1 MILSVS
7 RRTDIPAFYA
17 EWFMERLRQ
26 KYVLVRNPFN
36 IHSISCISLSPENV
50 DVVVFWT
57 KNSKPLHKY
66 LDEID
71 NLGYKYYFQYTIT
84 SFKKDMEENL
94 PDKKEIVETFK
105 NLSDKIGSEKVILRY
120 DPVILNDTYTIEFHK
135 KAFARLCDLLATYT
149 KKIIFS
155 FLDDYKK
162 ISKNIKQLNIKE
174 ISEKEMYIMAE
185 YFAETAKKYNLKIES
200 CAEQINLERF
210 GINHGK
216 CIDNEL
222 IEKIT
227 GFKLSVSK
235 DNQRNACGC
244 IKCIDIGEY
253 NTCMHKCLY
262 CYANINKDAAFKNY
276 KLNNKKSPLLIGH
289 VDETKD
295 KIIDRSIKNV
305 KRLKQNNSIENFIQ
319 HIFYYQDDCK
329 YIQ

>member
-1 MILSVS
+1 
-7 RRTDIPAFYA
+7 
-17 EWFMERLRQ
+17 
-26 KYVLVRNPFN
+26 
-36 IHSISCISLSPENV
+36 
-50 DVVVFWT
+50 
-57 KNSKPLHKY
+57 
-66 LDEID
+66 
-71 NLGYKYYFQYTIT
+71 
-84 SFKKDMEENL
+84 
-94 PDKKEIVETFK
+94 
-105 NLSDKIGSEKVILRY
+105 
-120 DPVILNDTYTIEFHK
+120 
-135 KAFARLCDLLATYT
+135 
-149 KKIIFS
+149 
-155 FLDDYKK
+155 
-162 ISKNIKQLNIKE
+162 
-174 ISEKEMYIMAE
+174 MYIMEE
-185 YFAETAKKYNLKIES
+185 YFAETTKKYNLKIES
-200 CAEQINLERF
+200 CAEQIDLERF

-276 KLNNKKSPLLIGH
+276 KLHNKKSPLLIGH

-305 KRLKQNNSIENFIQ
+305 KSLKQNNSIEDFIQ
-319 HIFYYQDDCK
+319 PIFYYQDDCK

>member
-36 IHSISCISLSPENV
+36 IHSISRIPLSPENV
-50 DVVVFWT
+50 DAIVFWT
-57 KNSKPLHKY
+57 KNSKPIHRY

-71 NLGYKYYFQYTIT
+71 ELGYKYYFQYTIT
-84 SFKKDMEENL
+84 PYKKDLEEEVQ
-94 PDKKEIVETFK
+94 DKKEIVETFK
-105 NLSDKIGSEKVILRY
+105 NLSEKIGSEKVILRY
-120 DPVILNDTYTIEFHK
+120 DPVILSDNYTIDFHK
-135 KAFARLCDLLATYT
+135 KAFARLCDLLAPYT
-149 KKIIFS
+149 KKIVFS

-174 ISEKEMYIMAE
+174 ISAEEMCIMAE
-185 YFAETAKKYNLKIES
+185 YFADTAKKYNLKIES
-200 CAEQINLERF
+200 CAEQIDLERF

-227 GFKLSVSK
+227 GYKLSVGR

-276 KLNNKKSPLLIGH
+276 KLHDKKSPLLIGH
-289 VDETKD
+289 VDEIKD
-295 KIIDRSIKNV
+295 KITDRNIKDT
-305 KRLKQNNSIENFIQ
+305 KSLKKEAKFSAVQNNIDSLLS
-319 HIFYYQDDCK
+319 
-329 YIQ
+329 

>member
-26 KYVLVRNPFN
+26 TFVLVRNPFN
-36 IHSISCISLSPENV
+36 IHSISRIPLTPENV
-50 DVVVFWT
+50 DAIVFWT
-57 KNSKPLHKY
+57 KNSKPIHKY

-71 NLGYKYYFQYTIT
+71 ELGYKYYFQYTIT
-84 SFKKDMEENL
+84 PYKNDLEENL
-94 PDKKEIVETFK
+94 PNKEDEEKVQDKKEIVETFK
-105 NLSDKIGSEKVILRY
+105 NLSSKIGSEKVILRY
-120 DPVILNDTYTIEFHK
+120 DPVILNDNYTVDFHK
-135 KAFARLCDLLATYT
+135 KAFARLCDLLAPYT
-149 KKIIFS
+149 KKIVFS

-174 ISEKEMYIMAE
+174 ISEEEMYIMAE

-200 CAEQINLERF
+200 CAEQIDLEKF

-227 GFKLSVSK
+227 GFKLSVGR

-262 CYANINKDAAFKNY
+262 CYANINKDAAFKNN
-276 KLNNKKSPLLIGH
+276 KLHDKNSPLLIGH
-289 VDETKD
+289 VDEIKD
-295 KIIDRSIKNV
+295 KIADRNIKDT
-305 KRLKQNNSIENFIQ
+305 KSYKKNNSIEDFI
-319 HIFYYQDDCK
+319 
-329 YIQ
+329 

>member
-7 RRTDIPAFYA
+7 RRTDIPAFYS

-36 IHSISCISLSPENV
+36 IHSISRIPLSPENV
-50 DVVVFWT
+50 DAIVFWT
-57 KNSKPLHKY
+57 KNSKPIHRY

-71 NLGYKYYFQYTIT
+71 ELGYKYYFQYTIT
-84 SFKKDMEENL
+84 PYKNDLEEKVQ
-94 PDKKEIVETFK
+94 DKKEIVETFK
-105 NLSDKIGSEKVILRY
+105 KLSEKIGSEKVILRY
-120 DPVILNDTYTIEFHK
+120 DPVILSDNYTIDFHK
-135 KAFARLCDLLATYT
+135 KAFARLCDLLAPYT

-174 ISEKEMYIMAE
+174 ISEEEMYIMAE
-185 YFAETAKKYNLKIES
+185 YFADTAKKYNLKIES
-200 CAEQINLERF
+200 CAEQIDLERF

-216 CIDNEL
+216 CIDDEL

-227 GFKLSVSK
+227 GYKISAGK

-276 KLNNKKSPLLIGH
+276 KLHDKKSPLLIGY
-289 VDETKD
+289 VDEIKD
-295 KIIDRSIKNV
+295 KITDRNIKDT
-305 KRLKQNNSIENFIQ
+305 KSLKKEDKFSAVQNNIDSLLS
-319 HIFYYQDDCK
+319 
-329 YIQ
+329 

>member
-36 IHSISCISLSPENV
+36 IHSISRIPLTPDNV
-50 DVVVFWT
+50 DAIVFWT
-57 KNSKPLHKY
+57 KNSKPIHKY

-71 NLGYKYYFQYTIT
+71 ELGYKYYFQYTIT
-84 SFKKDMEENL
+84 PYKNDLEEKVQ
-94 PDKKEIVETFK
+94 DKKEIVETFK
-105 NLSDKIGSEKVILRY
+105 KLSEKIGSEKVILRY
-120 DPVILNDTYTIEFHK
+120 DPVILSDNYTIDFHK
-135 KAFARLCDLLATYT
+135 KAFARLCDLLAPYT

-174 ISEKEMYIMAE
+174 ISAEEMCIMAE
-185 YFAETAKKYNLKIES
+185 YFADTAKNYNLKIES
-200 CAEQINLERF
+200 CAEQIDLGRF

-216 CIDNEL
+216 CIDDEL

-227 GFKLSVSK
+227 GYKISAGK

-262 CYANINKDAAFKNY
+262 CYANINKEAAFKNY
-276 KLNNKKSPLLIGH
+276 KLHDKKSPLLIGY
-289 VDETKD
+289 VDEIKD
-295 KIIDRSIKNV
+295 KITDRNIKDTKSLKKEDKFSAVQNDIDS
-305 KRLKQNNSIENFIQ
+305 LLS
-319 HIFYYQDDCK
+319 
-329 YIQ
+329 

>member
-36 IHSISCISLSPENV
+36 IHSISRIPLTPENV
-50 DVVVFWT
+50 DAIVFWT
-57 KNSKPLHKY
+57 KNSKPIHRY

-71 NLGYKYYFQYTIT
+71 NLKYKYYFQYTIT
-84 SFKKDMEENL
+84 PYKKDLEEEVQ
-94 PDKKEIVETFK
+94 DKKEIVETFK
-105 NLSDKIGSEKVILRY
+105 NLSEKIGSEKVILRY
-120 DPVILNDTYTIEFHK
+120 DPVILSDNYTIDFHK
-135 KAFARLCDLLATYT
+135 KAFTRLCDLLAPYT
-149 KKIIFS
+149 KKIVFS

-174 ISEKEMYIMAE
+174 ISAEEMCIMAE
-185 YFAETAKKYNLKIES
+185 YFADTAKKYNLKIES
-200 CAEQINLERF
+200 CAEQIDLGRF

-216 CIDNEL
+216 CIDDEL

-227 GFKLSVSK
+227 GYKISAGK

-262 CYANINKDAAFKNY
+262 CYANINKEAAFKNY
-276 KLNNKKSPLLIGH
+276 KLHDKKSPLLIGY
-289 VDETKD
+289 VDEIKD
-295 KIIDRSIKNV
+295 KITDRNIKDTKSLKKEDKFSAVQNDIDS
-305 KRLKQNNSIENFIQ
+305 LLS
-319 HIFYYQDDCK
+319 
-329 YIQ
+329 

>member
-36 IHSISCISLSPENV
+36 AHNISRIPLSPENV
-50 DVVVFWT
+50 DAIVFWT
-57 KNSKPLHKY
+57 KNSKPIHKY

-71 NLGYKYYFQYTIT
+71 NLKYKYYFQYTIT
-84 SFKKDMEENL
+84 PYKNDLEEKVQ
-94 PDKKEIVETFK
+94 DKKEIVETFK
-105 NLSDKIGSEKVILRY
+105 KLSEKIGSEKVILRY
-120 DPVILNDTYTIEFHK
+120 DPVILSDNYTIDFHK
-135 KAFARLCDLLATYT
+135 KAFARLCDLLAPYT

-174 ISEKEMYIMAE
+174 ISEEEMYIMAE
-185 YFAETAKKYNLKIES
+185 YFADTAKKYNLKIES
-200 CAEQINLERF
+200 CAEQIDLERF

-227 GFKLSVSK
+227 GYKISAGR

-262 CYANINKDAAFKNY
+262 CYANINKYAAFKNY
-276 KLNNKKSPLLIGH
+276 KLHDKKSPLLIGY
-289 VDETKD
+289 VDEIKD
-295 KIIDRSIKNV
+295 KITDRNIKDT
-305 KRLKQNNSIENFIQ
+305 KSLKKEDKFSAVQNNIDSLLS
-319 HIFYYQDDCK
+319 
-329 YIQ
+329 

>member
-36 IHSISCISLSPENV
+36 IHSISRIPLTPENV
-50 DVVVFWT
+50 DAIVFWT
-57 KNSKPLHKY
+57 KNSKPIHKY

-71 NLGYKYYFQYTIT
+71 ELGYKYYFQYTIT
-84 SFKKDMEENL
+84 PYKNDLEENL
-94 PDKKEIVETFK
+94 PNKEDEEKVQDKKEIVETFK
-105 NLSDKIGSEKVILRY
+105 NLSSKIGSEKVILRY
-120 DPVILNDTYTIEFHK
+120 DPVILSDNYTIDFHK
-135 KAFARLCDLLATYT
+135 KAFARLCDLLAPYT
-149 KKIIFS
+149 KKIVFS

-162 ISKNIKQLNIKE
+162 ISKNIKQLSIKE
-174 ISEKEMYIMAE
+174 ISEEEMYIMAE

-200 CAEQINLERF
+200 CAEQIDLEKF

-227 GFKLSVSK
+227 GFKLSVGR

-262 CYANINKDAAFKNY
+262 CYANINKDAAFKNN
-276 KLNNKKSPLLIGH
+276 KLHDKNSPLLIGH
-289 VDETKD
+289 VDEIKD
-295 KIIDRSIKNV
+295 KIADRNIKDT
-305 KRLKQNNSIENFIQ
+305 KSYKKNNSIEDFI
-319 HIFYYQDDCK
+319 
-329 YIQ
+329 

>member
-36 IHSISCISLSPENV
+36 THSISRIPLTPENV
-50 DVVVFWT
+50 DTIVFWT
-57 KNSKPLHKY
+57 KNSKPIHRY

-71 NLGYKYYFQYTIT
+71 ELGYKYYFQYTIT
-84 SFKKDMEENL
+84 PYKNDLEEKVQ
-94 PDKKEIVETFK
+94 DKKEIVEIFK
-105 NLSDKIGSEKVILRY
+105 KLSEKIGSEKVILRY
-120 DPVILNDTYTIEFHK
+120 DPVILSDNYTIDFHQ
-135 KAFARLCDLLATYT
+135 KAFARLCDLLAPYT
-149 KKIIFS
+149 EKIIFS

-174 ISEKEMYIMAE
+174 ISEEEMYIMAE
-185 YFAETAKKYNLKIES
+185 YFADTAKNYNLKIES
-200 CAEQINLERF
+200 CAEQIDLGRF

-216 CIDNEL
+216 CIDDEL

-227 GFKLSVSK
+227 GYKISAGK

-276 KLNNKKSPLLIGH
+276 KLHDKKSPLLIGH
-289 VDETKD
+289 VDEIKD
-295 KIIDRSIKNV
+295 KITDRNIKDTKSYKKEDKFSAVQNDIDLFLS
-305 KRLKQNNSIENFIQ
+305 
-319 HIFYYQDDCK
+319 
-329 YIQ
+329 

>member
-36 IHSISCISLSPENV
+36 AHSISRIPLSPENV
-50 DVVVFWT
+50 DTVVFWT
-57 KNSKPLHKY
+57 KNSKPIHKY

-71 NLGYKYYFQYTIT
+71 ELGYKYYFQYTIT
-84 SFKKDMEENL
+84 PYKNDLEEKVQ
-94 PDKKEIVETFK
+94 DKKEIVETFK
-105 NLSDKIGSEKVILRY
+105 KLSEKIGSEKVILRY
-120 DPVILNDTYTIEFHK
+120 DPVILSDNYTIDFHK
-135 KAFARLCDLLATYT
+135 KAFARLCDLLAPYT
-149 KKIIFS
+149 KKIVFS

-174 ISEKEMYIMAE
+174 ISAEEMCIMAE
-185 YFAETAKKYNLKIES
+185 YFADTAKKYNLKIES
-200 CAEQINLERF
+200 CAEQIDLERF

-227 GFKLSVSK
+227 GYKLSVGR

-262 CYANINKDAAFKNY
+262 CYANINKEAAFKNY
-276 KLNNKKSPLLIGH
+276 KLHDKKSPLLIGY
-289 VDETKD
+289 VDEIKD
-295 KIIDRSIKNV
+295 KITDRNIKDTKSFKKEDKFSAV
-305 KRLKQNNSIENFIQ
+305 QNNIDSLLS
-319 HIFYYQDDCK
+319 
-329 YIQ
+329 

>member
-36 IHSISCISLSPENV
+36 AHNISRIPLSPENV
-50 DVVVFWT
+50 DTIVFWT
-57 KNSKPLHKY
+57 KNSKPIHKY

-94 PDKKEIVETFK
+94 PDKKDIIKSFQT
-105 NLSDKIGSEKVILRY
+105 LSEKIGSEKVILRY
-120 DPVILNDTYTIEFHK
+120 DPVIITSSYSIDYHI
-135 KAFARLCDLLATYT
+135 KAFEKLCSHLKGYTHKVIISFIDYYNNTY
-149 KKIIFS
+149 
-155 FLDDYKK
+155 
-162 ISKNIKQLNIKE
+162 KNIKSHNVYNI
-174 ISEKEMYIMAE
+174 SDNDMYIIAE
-185 YFAETAKKYNLKIES
+185 NFSSIAKDNGLIIES
-200 CAEQINLERF
+200 CAEQIDLERF

-216 CIDNEL
+216 CIDDEL

-227 GFKLSVSK
+227 GYKISAGK

-262 CYANINKDAAFKNY
+262 CYANINKDTAFKNY
-276 KLNNKKSPLLIGH
+276 KLHDKNSPLLIGH
-289 VDETKD
+289 VDEIKD
-295 KIIDRSIKNV
+295 KITDRNIKDT
-305 KRLKQNNSIENFIQ
+305 KSYKQNNSIEDFI
-319 HIFYYQDDCK
+319 
-329 YIQ
+329 

>member
-36 IHSISCISLSPENV
+36 AHSISRIPLSPENV
-50 DVVVFWT
+50 DTIVFWT
-57 KNSKPLHKY
+57 KNSKPIHKY

-71 NLGYKYYFQYTIT
+71 ELGYKYYFQYTIT
-84 SFKKDMEENL
+84 PYKNDLEEKVQ
-94 PDKKEIVETFK
+94 DKKEIVETFK
-105 NLSDKIGSEKVILRY
+105 KLSEKIGSEKVILRY
-120 DPVILNDTYTIEFHK
+120 DPVILSDNYTIDFHK
-135 KAFARLCDLLATYT
+135 KAFARLSDLLAPYT

-174 ISEKEMYIMAE
+174 ISEEEMYIIAE
-185 YFAETAKKYNLKIES
+185 NFSSIAKDNGLIIES
-200 CAEQINLERF
+200 CAEQIDLGRF

-216 CIDNEL
+216 CIDDEL

-227 GFKLSVSK
+227 GYKISAGK

-276 KLNNKKSPLLIGH
+276 KLHDKNSPLLIGY
-289 VDETKD
+289 VDGIKD
-295 KIIDRSIKNV
+295 KITDRNIKDTKSLKKEDKFSAVQNDIDS
-305 KRLKQNNSIENFIQ
+305 LLS
-319 HIFYYQDDCK
+319 
-329 YIQ
+329 

>member
-36 IHSISCISLSPENV
+36 IHSISRIPLSPENV
-50 DVVVFWT
+50 DAIVFWT
-57 KNSKPLHKY
+57 KNSKPIHKY

-71 NLGYKYYFQYTIT
+71 ELGYKYYFQYTIT
-84 SFKKDMEENL
+84 PYKNDLEEKVQ
-94 PDKKEIVETFK
+94 DKKEIIETFK
-105 NLSDKIGSEKVILRY
+105 NLSEKIGSEKVILRY
-120 DPVILNDTYTIEFHK
+120 DPVILSDNYTIDFHK
-135 KAFARLCDLLATYT
+135 KAFIRLCDLLAPYT
-149 KKIIFS
+149 KKIVFS

-174 ISEKEMYIMAE
+174 ISAEEMCIMAE
-185 YFAETAKKYNLKIES
+185 YFADTAKKYNLKIES
-200 CAEQINLERF
+200 CAEQIDLERF

-216 CIDNEL
+216 CIDSEL

-227 GFKLSVSK
+227 GYKLSVGR

-262 CYANINKDAAFKNY
+262 CYANINKEAAFKNY
-276 KLNNKKSPLLIGH
+276 KLHNKKSPLLIGY
-289 VDETKD
+289 VDEIKD
-295 KIIDRSIKNV
+295 KITDRNIKDTKSYKKEDKFSAV
-305 KRLKQNNSIENFIQ
+305 QNNIDSLLS
-319 HIFYYQDDCK
+319 
-329 YIQ
+329 

>member
-36 IHSISCISLSPENV
+36 IHSISRIPLSPENV
-50 DVVVFWT
+50 DAIVFWT
-57 KNSKPLHKY
+57 KNSKPIHKY

-71 NLGYKYYFQYTIT
+71 KLGYKYYFQYTIT
-84 SFKKDMEENL
+84 PYKNDLEEKVQ
-94 PDKKEIVETFK
+94 DKKEIVETFQT
-105 NLSDKIGSEKVILRY
+105 LSKKIGSEKVILRY
-120 DPVILNDTYTIEFHK
+120 DPVILSDKYTIDFHK
-135 KAFARLCDLLATYT
+135 KAFARLCDLLAPYT
-149 KKIIFS
+149 KKIVFS

-174 ISEKEMYIMAE
+174 ISAEEMYIMAE
-185 YFAETAKKYNLKIES
+185 YFAETADKYNLKIES
-200 CAEQINLERF
+200 CAEQIDLERF

-227 GFKLSVSK
+227 GYKLSVGR

-262 CYANINKDAAFKNY
+262 CYANINKDTAFKNY
-276 KLNNKKSPLLIGH
+276 KLHNKFSPLLIGD
-289 VDETKD
+289 VDTLKD
-295 KIIDRSIKNV
+295 KIIERNIKDT
-305 KRLKQNNSIENFIQ
+305 KSLRQNNSIEDFI
-319 HIFYYQDDCK
+319 
-329 YIQ
+329 

>member
-36 IHSISCISLSPENV
+36 IHSISRIPLSPENV
-50 DVVVFWT
+50 DTVVFWT
-57 KNSKPLHKY
+57 KNSKPIHKY

-71 NLGYKYYFQYTIT
+71 ELGYKYYFQYTIT
-84 SFKKDMEENL
+84 PYKNDLEEKVQ
-94 PDKKEIVETFK
+94 DKKEIVETFK
-105 NLSDKIGSEKVILRY
+105 KLSEKIGSEKVILRY
-120 DPVILNDTYTIEFHK
+120 DPVILSDNYTIDFHK
-135 KAFARLCDLLATYT
+135 KAFARLCDLLAPYT
-149 KKIIFS
+149 KKIVFS

-174 ISEKEMYIMAE
+174 ISAEEMCIMAE
-185 YFAETAKKYNLKIES
+185 YFADTAKKYNLKIES
-200 CAEQINLERF
+200 CAEQIDLERF

-227 GFKLSVSK
+227 GYKLSVGR

-253 NTCMHKCLY
+253 NTCLHKCLY
-262 CYANINKDAAFKNY
+262 CYANINKEAAFKNY
-276 KLNNKKSPLLIGH
+276 KLHDKKSPLLIGY
-289 VDETKD
+289 VDEIKD
-295 KIIDRSIKNV
+295 KITDRNIKDTKSYKKEDKFSAV
-305 KRLKQNNSIENFIQ
+305 QNNIDSLLS
-319 HIFYYQDDCK
+319 
-329 YIQ
+329 

>member
-36 IHSISCISLSPENV
+36 AHNISRIPLSPENV
-50 DVVVFWT
+50 DAIVFWT
-57 KNSKPLHKY
+57 KNSKPIHKY

-71 NLGYKYYFQYTIT
+71 ELKYKYYFQYTIT
-84 SFKKDMEENL
+84 PYKKDLEEEVQ
-94 PDKKEIVETFK
+94 DKKEIVETFK
-105 NLSDKIGSEKVILRY
+105 KLSEKTGSEKVVLRY
-120 DPVILNDTYTIEFHK
+120 DPVILSDNYTIDFHK
-135 KAFARLCDLLATYT
+135 KAFTRLCDLLAPYT
-149 KKIIFS
+149 KKIIIS

-174 ISEKEMYIMAE
+174 ISAEEMYIMAE
-185 YFAETAKKYNLKIES
+185 YFADTAKKYNLKIES
-200 CAEQINLERF
+200 CAEQIDLERF

-227 GFKLSVSK
+227 GYKLSVGR

-262 CYANINKDAAFKNY
+262 CYANINKDAAFKNN
-276 KLNNKKSPLLIGH
+276 KLHDKKSPLLIGY
-289 VDETKD
+289 VDEIKD
-295 KIIDRSIKNV
+295 KITDRNIKDTKSYKKEDKFSAV
-305 KRLKQNNSIENFIQ
+305 QNNIDSLLS
-319 HIFYYQDDCK
+319 
-329 YIQ
+329 

>member
-36 IHSISCISLSPENV
+36 AHSISRIPLSPENV
-50 DVVVFWT
+50 DTIVFWT
-57 KNSKPLHKY
+57 KNSKPIHKY

-71 NLGYKYYFQYTIT
+71 ELGYKYYFQYTIT

-94 PDKKEIVETFK
+94 PDKKEIIKSFQT
-105 NLSDKIGSEKVILRY
+105 LSEKIGSEKVILRY
-120 DPVILNDTYTIEFHK
+120 DPVIITSSYSIEYHI
-135 KAFARLCDLLATYT
+135 KAFEKLCSHLKGYTHKVIISFIDYYNNTY
-149 KKIIFS
+149 
-155 FLDDYKK
+155 
-162 ISKNIKQLNIKE
+162 KNIKNHNVYNI
-174 ISEKEMYIMAE
+174 SNSDMYIIAE
-185 YFAETAKKYNLKIES
+185 NFSSIAKDNGLIIES
-200 CAEQINLERF
+200 CAEQIDLGRF

-216 CIDNEL
+216 CIDDEL

-227 GFKLSVSK
+227 GYKISAGK

-276 KLNNKKSPLLIGH
+276 KLHDKNSPLLIGH
-289 VDETKD
+289 VDEIKD
-295 KIIDRSIKNV
+295 KITDRNIKDTKSYKKEAKFSAVQNDIDLFLS
-305 KRLKQNNSIENFIQ
+305 
-319 HIFYYQDDCK
+319 
-329 YIQ
+329 